1 MKEQEALFELRSFWF
16 DLQYYDENITEIG
29 MLIKEINKL
38 SNNLNDMELKKYD
51 TTSVK
56 YKIKTLRLKQH
67 EQEETL
73 REVEE
78 RNNRVKKRIDNMPQ
92 PYKNILFLKYIKN
105 NTFDEIA
112 VKMHYSNK
120 RIYQLHKKAVD
131 FYLNMPEDDNIG
143 ND

>member
-73 REVEE
+73 RT
-78 RNNRVKKRIDNMPQ
+78 I
-92 PYKNILFLKYIKN
+92 
-105 NTFDEIA
+105 
-112 VKMHYSNK
+112 
-120 RIYQLHKKAVD
+120 
-131 FYLNMPEDDNIG
+131 
-143 ND
+143 